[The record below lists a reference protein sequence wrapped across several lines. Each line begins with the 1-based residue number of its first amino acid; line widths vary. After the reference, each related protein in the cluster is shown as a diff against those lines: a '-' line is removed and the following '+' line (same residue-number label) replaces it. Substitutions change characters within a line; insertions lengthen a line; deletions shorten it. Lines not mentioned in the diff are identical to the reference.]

1 MAFIEAYVT
10 NLGKYNEGE
19 LASEPLKFPTT
30 TEEVQA
36 LLKRIGVDN
45 IQYEEIF
52 IADYGGDLPELN
64 ACLGEYES
72 IDELNHLA
80 CLLSELDKSDLEKFE
95 AAVASGEHTS
105 GVGDLINL
113 VENLDCYDFYI
124 GVSDD
129 ETLGRIYAEDME
141 LINIPENL
149 RDYFDYEAYGR
160 DMRINE
166 DGGFVKGGFF
176 LPNGSQFIEYYH
188 GLEDIPDDHK
198 VFAYQQ
204 MAQCKAIYDKHAETI
219 MGNMD
224 SVVFLGGRESSTI
237 KEISENWLGKS
248 TIYMQTD
255 GRSKGQSESYNQNT
269 QRLGRELM
277 TPAELATMPG
287 DRCILQLRGLPPFYS
302 PKYDLKQ
309 HPNYK
314 YTAEADKVKNAFS
327 LDQLINRRRRPGLSE
342 ACEVYEA
349 DGTDTGP
356 IGEDEDILNYDDV
369 DDPDAY
375 V

>member
-149 RDYFDYEAYGR
+149 RDYF
-160 DMRINE
+160 
-166 DGGFVKGGFF
+166 
-176 LPNGSQFIEYYH
+176 EYYH

-198 VFAYQQ
+198 VFAYPQLSIREQ
-204 MAQCKAIYDKHAETI
+204 MAAYKEVIDRFPQAAERPRPEQ
-219 MGNMD
+219 GH
-224 SVVFLGGRESSTI
+224 
-237 KEISENWLGKS
+237 
-248 TIYMQTD
+248 TD
-255 GRSKGQSESYNQNT
+255 R
-269 QRLGRELM
+269 
-277 TPAELATMPG
+277 
-287 DRCILQLRGLPPFYS
+287 
-302 PKYDLKQ
+302 
-309 HPNYK
+309 
-314 YTAEADKVKNAFS
+314 
-327 LDQLINRRRRPGLSE
+327 
-342 ACEVYEA
+342 
-349 DGTDTGP
+349 
-356 IGEDEDILNYDDV
+356 
-369 DDPDAY
+369 
-375 V
+375 

>member
-1 MAFIEAYVT
+1 MEKFEAAVASGEHTSGAGDLINLAENLDCYDFYIGVSDDETLGRIYAEDMEMIDIPENLRDYFDYEAYVT

-52 IADYGGDLPELN
+52 IADYDGDLPELN

-176 LPNGSQFIEYYH
+176 LPNGSQFTEYYH
-188 GLEDIPDDHK
+188 GREDIPDEHK
-198 VFAYQQ
+198 VFAYPQLSIREQ
-204 MAQCKAIYDKHAETI
+204 MAAYKEVIDRFPQAAERPRPEQ
-219 MGNMD
+219 
-224 SVVFLGGRESSTI
+224 SH
-237 KEISENWLGKS
+237 
-248 TIYMQTD
+248 TD
-255 GRSKGQSESYNQNT
+255 R
-269 QRLGRELM
+269 
-277 TPAELATMPG
+277 
-287 DRCILQLRGLPPFYS
+287 
-302 PKYDLKQ
+302 
-309 HPNYK
+309 
-314 YTAEADKVKNAFS
+314 
-327 LDQLINRRRRPGLSE
+327 
-342 ACEVYEA
+342 
-349 DGTDTGP
+349 
-356 IGEDEDILNYDDV
+356 
-369 DDPDAY
+369 
-375 V
+375 